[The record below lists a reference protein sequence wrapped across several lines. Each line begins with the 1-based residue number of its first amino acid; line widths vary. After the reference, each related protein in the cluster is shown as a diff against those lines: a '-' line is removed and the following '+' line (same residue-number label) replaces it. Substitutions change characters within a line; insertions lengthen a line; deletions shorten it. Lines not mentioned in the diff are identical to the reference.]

1 MILTIF
7 AKSHFE
13 WFVLHPNSFI
23 HRLDSQFIHS
33 VPSLCHCIPLRPIW
47 ENIILM
53 CCSRV
58 REKNM
63 QSFEFIIILL
73 NFTFYHL
80 ICAVVA
86 VVIFM
91 PVVPLAALIC
101 RRLLHPTNG
110 LFCVYFRFSFLFFL
124 LLLTSTL
131 CTRRLSV
138 PVQELHCSPTSVVTS
153 SNGRCCAINS
163 CIRVQCAWWGNKPL
177 RRAIYR
183 VQKTSNKVFRSS
195 LQ

>member
-47 ENIILM
+47 ENNILM

-58 REKNM
+58 RGKNM

-110 LFCVYFRFSFLFFL
+110 LFCVYFRFSFLFFYCCWHQRFVHEDFLYQFRSFIALPLPL
-124 LLLTSTL
+124 LLLPM
-131 CTRRLSV
+131 V
-138 PVQELHCSPTSVVTS
+138 AAV
-153 SNGRCCAINS
+153 
-163 CIRVQCAWWGNKPL
+163 
-177 RRAIYR
+177 
-183 VQKTSNKVFRSS
+183 
-195 LQ
+195 